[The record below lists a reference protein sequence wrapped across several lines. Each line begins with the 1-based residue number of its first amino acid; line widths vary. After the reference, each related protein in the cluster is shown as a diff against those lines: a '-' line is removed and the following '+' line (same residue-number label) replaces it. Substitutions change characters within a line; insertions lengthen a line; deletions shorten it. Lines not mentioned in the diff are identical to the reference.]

1 MTNETEPAPCAI
13 CGGEWSLLAV
23 ANDQRLYCRECG
35 DSRGGVLLPGWE
47 AAFMAWNRAQR
58 RIREERTWQLV
69 VALAPAAFPDLRLGG
84 EHKGP
89 GGSCMAGRWRRVWEA
104 ARAGVEAPE

>member
-69 VALAPAAFPDLRLGG
+69 VALAPAAFPDVKLDGLTDPEIARRWKRLW
-84 EHKGP
+84 K
-89 GGSCMAGRWRRVWEA
+89 A
-104 ARAGVEAPE
+104 ARMGVEAPE